1 MKPGPKLL
9 MVLMYMALL
18 GVRAH
23 SQEFARGQL
32 QTDTRA
38 LAFSSMPM
46 ALAEPHLGHHRRI
59 TRYSTRFDG
68 DHSLDAAIVTEQAFA
83 RYTLY
88 EVQLQFASGAEQ
100 SIVVSAPPG
109 GLQPEMQ
116 DMSGDSIPNDL
127 VLTSGLLRLP
137 LIVLLNEGHDHLTV
151 AISPGSFTSDE
162 RRALGP
168 SEVHRASAL
177 PTPRFRTG
185 SFPSSGGMRF
195 SQFQANFFPSPV
207 RFTANHADCASSS
220 GRAPPAVV
228 TRIQRAS

>member
-1 MKPGPKLL
+1 
-9 MVLMYMALL
+9 MALL

-23 SQEFARGQL
+23 SQELARGQL

-38 LAFSSMPM
+38 LAFSSMSM
-46 ALAEPHLGHHRRI
+46 ALEEPHLGHHRRM

-68 DHSLDAAIVTEQAFA
+68 DLSLDAAIVTEQAFA

-88 EVQLQFASGAEQ
+88 EVQLQFACGAEQ

-116 DMSGDSIPNDL
+116 DMSRDSIPNDL

-162 RRALGP
+162 RRASGP
-168 SEVHRASAL
+168 GEVHRASAL
-177 PTPRFRTG
+177 PTSGFRTG
-185 SFPSSGGMRF
+185 SFPSSGGMRL
-195 SQFQANFFPSPV
+195 SQFQANFFPSPA
-207 RFTANHADCASSS
+207 RFTANYADYASRS